1 MLQCEALL
9 FTETAGEFAASRP
22 MIPSKPH
29 PSAPR
34 RIHILATCSAIV
46 GAWCSGGNGVVVLP
60 NTAFVGVSIM
70 VGSMVSLLMNTVPP
84 TQWDDRSRSITT
96 AHKMTTP

>member
-9 FTETAGEFAASRP
+9 LSETAGEFAAPRP

-34 RIHILATCSAIV
+34 RIHILATCSAID
-46 GAWCSGGNGVVVLP
+46 GAWGNGGNGVVLLA
-60 NTAFVGVSIM
+60 NTAFIGASIM
-70 VGSMVSLLMNTVPP
+70 VGSMVRLLMNT
-84 TQWDDRSRSITT
+84 
-96 AHKMTTP
+96 ALAG